1 MFTACFQIKTDWLA
15 KDIERLLK
23 KVNQMSKVKLSVF
36 IFLILFGCQQDKN
49 EWNPIFEETNFGYFN
64 ANIERSLALID
75 EAYSEANEIKHE
87 AIRKKLSQ
95 TRKKLLEIKDYY
107 IPLTIIRQ
115 NIYDAERSFKLKN
128 IERAKK
134 LLTDSISILSSLEVT
149 TKSEN
154 FDKVVLDLNSMI
166 NAVIYSFNEDIRLN
180 TYNRM
185 KTLGEHVNLMLS
197 RGDLV
202 LSGIEFKK

>member
-1 MFTACFQIKTDWLA
+1 
-15 KDIERLLK
+15 
-23 KVNQMSKVKLSVF
+23 MSKVKLSVF

-115 NIYDAERSFKLKN
+115 NIYDAERSFKLNN